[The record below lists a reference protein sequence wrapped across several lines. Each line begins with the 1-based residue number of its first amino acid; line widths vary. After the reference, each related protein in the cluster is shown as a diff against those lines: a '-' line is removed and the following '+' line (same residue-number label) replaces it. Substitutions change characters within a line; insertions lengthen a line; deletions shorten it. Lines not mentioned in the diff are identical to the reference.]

1 MPDPKRLHHISS
13 AVVLA
18 RPDRVEAVSESL
30 CRMDRTEIH
39 ARQAQRIVVVME
51 GSSADELG
59 ARLVAITSIDGVIA
73 ANMVFEHV
81 GEVEASEP

>member
-30 CRMDRTEIH
+30 RRMDRTEIH

-59 ARLVAITSIDGVIA
+59 ARLVAIASIDGVIA

-81 GEVEASEP
+81 GEMEVSEP